1 MKFLRKCIEI
11 VHFLFFFLAN
21 CITIVEGLAKIKGK
35 EVWDDIESDF
45 TNDS

>member
-1 MKFLRKCIEI
+1 MYRNCAFPL
-11 VHFLFFFLAN
+11 FFLAN